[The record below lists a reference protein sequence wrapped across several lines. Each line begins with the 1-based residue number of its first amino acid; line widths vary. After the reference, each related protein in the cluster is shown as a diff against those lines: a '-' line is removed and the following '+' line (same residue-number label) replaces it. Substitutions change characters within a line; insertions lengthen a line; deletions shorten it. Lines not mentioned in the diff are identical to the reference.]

1 MEYNNYTDLEKVER
15 DAKNL
20 KISKEIEEKIKNK
33 DFPKIEE
40 DLEDVNVLSD
50 MDGIVEYKGRIMSL
64 SEYERI
70 KEQENKG

>member
-50 MDGIVEYKGRIMSL
+50 MDGIVEYKERIISL

>member
-33 DFPKIEE
+33 DFPKIEK
-40 DLEDVNVLSD
+40 DLEDVNVLND
-50 MDGIVEYKGRIMSL
+50 MDGIVEYKGRIISL

>member
-50 MDGIVEYKGRIMSL
+50 MDGIVEHKGRIMSL

-70 KEQENKG
+70 REQENKG

>member
-40 DLEDVNVLSD
+40 ELEDVNVLSD
-50 MDGIVEYKGRIMSL
+50 MDGIVEYKGRKMSL

-70 KEQENKG
+70 RAQENKG